1 MLERVRELFRIRRES
16 GLQAKVQDTAVADK
30 FEPPH
35 ANTTITVQ
43 PVEPKTQA
51 DNWGLRHWNLQQAE
65 SEKTNHLIQQMAQK
79 ISPIEMRELI
89 LDLNIDV
96 PSPST
101 TMIVSLHLVQ
111 YMKRRG
117 RIPELLH
124 TLTSRYPLIDWHA
137 TEIIQVME
145 ELAQFKRLSRESRST
160 PNKEKVASHD
170 MRYWSEIL
178 SDLFNYSEL
187 NFLAICLGTH
197 IDQLE
202 GNTLSS
208 KITSFLRWVDEKQK
222 WEILASKVVELRP
235 NVRQELQGATAVPPL
250 SPIEQR
256 KQFRQML
263 ESLNLRKLQALC
275 QQFGVDYEDLPGA
288 SKSDKARELLV
299 LLERQNR
306 LLDLETLLTTMQ
318 AEDSKTAVYHTHHI
332 RTLIFQVF
340 PDDVSLTDF
349 CRQHLPQ
356 AVYEF
361 GSGMSYRQKV
371 QELLEYCSHKMQF
384 TPLLR
389 ALEATFPEAYTA
401 IGPYIAESAEQ
412 LRPLPEPIKAK
423 ILLTDEWIDSAK
435 REGRE

>member
-1 MLERVRELFRIRRES
+1 MLERVREFFRIRRES
-16 GLQAKVQDTAVADK
+16 GLQEKVQDTAFADK
-30 FEPPH
+30 SEPPH

-43 PVEPKTQA
+43 PVEQKTQA
-51 DNWGLRHWNLQQAE
+51 DNWGLRHWSLQQAE
-65 SEKTNHLIQQMAQK
+65 SEKINRLIQQMAQK

-96 PSPST
+96 PSQST

-117 RIPELLH
+117 RIAELLD

-137 TEIIQVME
+137 IEIIQAME
-145 ELAQFKRLSRESRST
+145 ELSQFKRLSRESRST

-170 MRYWSEIL
+170 MMRYWSEIL

-187 NFLAICLGTH
+187 NFLAIYLGTH

-250 SPIEQR
+250 PPIEQR

-263 ESLNLRKLQALC
+263 ESLNLHKLQALC
-275 QQFGVDYEDLPGA
+275 QQLGVGYEDLRGA

-306 LLDLETLLTTMQ
+306 LLDLETLLTAMQ
-318 AEDSKTAVYHTHHI
+318 GEDSKTAVYHTHHI

-384 TPLLR
+384 TPLLV
-389 ALEATFPEAYTA
+389 ALEATFPKAYA
-401 IGPYIAESAEQ
+401 ANGPYIA
-412 LRPLPEPIKAK
+412 REP
-423 ILLTDEWIDSAK
+423 
-435 REGRE
+435 